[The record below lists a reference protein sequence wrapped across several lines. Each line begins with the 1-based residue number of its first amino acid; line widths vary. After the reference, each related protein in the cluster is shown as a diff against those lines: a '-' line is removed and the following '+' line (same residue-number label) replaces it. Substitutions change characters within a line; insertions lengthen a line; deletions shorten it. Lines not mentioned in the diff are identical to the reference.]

1 MLRNRRKRRAER
13 LLERSAELAERAEEL
28 LGRARDRSSDL
39 RKSAEDLL
47 ERTRARRG
55 DLRETAGGL
64 LERTRERGGEV
75 AQVARERGGEVAQV
89 ARERGGEVAQVARE
103 RGATAGKALAAT
115 GVVVG
120 KAVADRAERVKE
132 SAQEASQ
139 RAADRLPSP
148 RRRKE
153 RSSMI
158 GKVFNR
164 FSLGFGAGYVLGA
177 RAGRERYDQIVRGWQ
192 SLMGN
197 STVQQVAD
205 KSREMASE
213 VGRTVSQEVSS
224 RLDHQ
229 TVQELMTPNPR
240 TAKATTTVKDA
251 ARTMREADAGA
262 VIVVDDQNRTIGIVT
277 DRDIAIRSIAE
288 GKDPST
294 TPVSEVATMGVATLS
309 PGDSAREAVRLMREK
324 AVRRVPVVE
333 GGRPVGIVSIGDLAV
348 ERDSTSALADISA
361 APSNTGSGP
370 KGASVGSGARSTT
383 R

>member
-75 AQVARERGGEVAQV
+75 AEVARD
-89 ARERGGEVAQVARE
+89 

-115 GVVVG
+115 GMVVG

-132 SAQEASQ
+132 SAQEASH

-262 VIVVDDQNRTIGIVT
+262 VIVVDDQNRAIGIVT

-361 APSNTGSGP
+361 AASNTGSGP